1 MDKKVII
8 WTIVFAG
15 IGFGAYKYFTS
26 TVKAYA
32 TTIAA
37 SGSASNLDVLLKFD
51 KPYLKAWAMAV
62 KTKQPTFTYNGLI
75 YNTQGGSTKK

>member
-8 WTIVFAG
+8 WTIILAG
-15 IGFGAYKYFTS
+15 VGCGAYKYLTS

-37 SGSASNLDVLLKFD
+37 SGSASNLDVLLTFD
-51 KPYLKAWAMAV
+51 KAYLKAWATAV
-62 KTKQPTFTYNGLI
+62 KAKQPTFNYNGLI
-75 YNTQGGSTKK
+75 FNTQGGSTKK